1 MSDTISERAP
11 SDQDGGTLDAYS
23 QVVTRVAAEL
33 TLRVAALHM
42 SGRRRDGRVEA
53 SAGSAVV
60 FTDDGFLLTNAH
72 VVGRNLTGTAAFA
85 DGTTSQF
92 RVIGTDPLSD
102 LAVVR
107 SDGPTPPPAKLGNA
121 SNLRVGQLVVA
132 VGNPLGLAGSVT
144 AGVVSALGR
153 SIPTRSAGTVRII
166 DDVIQTDAALNP
178 GNSGGALA
186 ISSGEVV
193 GINTAVAGIGVGLAV
208 PINDTTRR
216 IIAALLSEGRV
227 RRAYLG
233 VAGTPAPLPP
243 ALVEGTGQRL
253 GLRVMEVVPDG
264 PAARAGI
271 REGDLILKA
280 AGQPIASA
288 QALQRL
294 MLADAIGHQLPVT
307 VVRNGALVDLVATP
321 VELVVEPINS

>member
-1 MSDTISERAP
+1 M
-11 SDQDGGTLDAYS
+11 
-23 QVVTRVAAEL
+23 
-33 TLRVAALHM
+33 
-42 SGRRRDGRVEA
+42 
-53 SAGSAVV
+53 
-60 FTDDGFLLTNAH
+60 
-72 VVGRNLTGTAAFA
+72 
-85 DGTTSQF
+85 
-92 RVIGTDPLSD
+92 
-102 LAVVR
+102 
-107 SDGPTPPPAKLGNA
+107 
-121 SNLRVGQLVVA
+121 
-132 VGNPLGLAGSVT
+132 
-144 AGVVSALGR
+144 
-153 SIPTRSAGTVRII
+153 
-166 DDVIQTDAALNP
+166 
-178 GNSGGALA
+178 
-186 ISSGEVV
+186 
-193 GINTAVAGIGVGLAV
+193 
-208 PINDTTRR
+208 
-216 IIAALLSEGRV
+216 